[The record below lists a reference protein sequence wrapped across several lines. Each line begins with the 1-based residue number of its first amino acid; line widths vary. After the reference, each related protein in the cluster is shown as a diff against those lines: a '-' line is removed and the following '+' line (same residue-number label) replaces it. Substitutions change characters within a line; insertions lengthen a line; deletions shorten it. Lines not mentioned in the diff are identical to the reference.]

1 MTDSLIL
8 SGLSLVRGGKRVLEY
23 IDMNI
28 KPGRVTAVLG
38 PNGAGKSSLVMA
50 IAGALPL
57 AAGSVRLGG
66 QSLNGMTAERV
77 RRAGVA
83 AVPEGHMVFAGLSV
97 LDNLIAAGN
106 LLSKPELGRAVEE
119 VFEVF
124 PELALCQTQAA
135 QTLSGGQQQM
145 VALAHALMARPRFI
159 LVDEMSLGL
168 APVIVKRLE
177 GIIELL
183 AQRGTGILLIEQ
195 FTQIA
200 LRLAD
205 YVYVMNQGRVVI
217 EGDSQHIKNDP
228 QALQRAYLA
237 YDTQEKLSKCQF

>member
-1 MTDSLIL
+1 MTDSLIIR
-8 SGLSLVRGGKRVLEY
+8 GLSLARGGKRVLDQ
-23 IDMNI
+23 IDINI
-28 KPGRVTAVLG
+28 EPGRITAVLG
-38 PNGAGKSSLVMA
+38 PNGAGKSSLVMG

-57 AAGSVRLGG
+57 LDGSVCLGE
-66 QSLNGMTAERV
+66 QSLTGMSAERI

-83 AVPEGHMVFAGLSV
+83 AVPEGHLVFAGLSV
-97 LDNLIAAGN
+97 LDNLKAAGN
-106 LLSKPELGRAVEE
+106 LLSNAELANALEE

-124 PELALCQTQAA
+124 PELAQCRTQAA

-177 GIIELL
+177 GVIELL
-183 AQRGTGILLIEQ
+183 AQNGTGILLIEQ
-195 FTQIA
+195 FTQVA

-205 YVYVMNQGRVVI
+205 YVYVMNQGRVVL
-217 EGDSQHIKNDP
+217 EGDPQRFNDDP

-237 YDTQEKLSKCQF
+237 HANQEDQT

>member
-1 MTDSLIL
+1 MTDSLTIR
-8 SGLSLVRGGKRVLEY
+8 GLSLTRGGKRVLDH

-28 KPGRVTAVLG
+28 EPGRITAVLG
-38 PNGAGKSSLVMA
+38 PNGAGKSSLVLG

-57 AAGSVRLGG
+57 LGGSVCLGE
-66 QSLNGMTAERV
+66 QSLTGMTAECV

-83 AVPEGHMVFAGLSV
+83 AVPEGHQVFAGLSV
-97 LDNLIAAGN
+97 LDNLKAAGN
-106 LLSKPELGRAVEE
+106 LLANAELVDALEE

-124 PELALCQTQAA
+124 PELAQCRAQAA

-177 GIIELL
+177 GVIELL
-183 AQRGTGILLIEQ
+183 ARRGAGILLIEQ
-195 FTQIA
+195 FTQVA

-205 YVYVMNQGRVVI
+205 YVYVMNQGRVAL
-217 EGDSQHIKNDP
+217 EGDPKRINDDP
-228 QALQRAYLA
+228 QALQRAYLVHSL
-237 YDTQEKLSKCQF
+237 QEAQP

>member
-1 MTDSLIL
+1 MTDSLNIR
-8 SGLSLVRGGKRVLEY
+8 GLSLARGGKRVLEQ

-28 KPGRVTAVLG
+28 QPGRITAVLG

-57 AAGSVRLGG
+57 LGGSVSLGE
-66 QSLNGMTAERV
+66 QSLTGLAAERI
-77 RRAGVA
+77 RRAGIA
-83 AVPEGHMVFAGLSV
+83 AVPEGHQVFPGLSV
-97 LDNLIAAGN
+97 LDNLKAAGN
-106 LLSKPELGRAVEE
+106 LLSSSEMDNALKE

-124 PELALCQTQAA
+124 PELAKCHTQPA

-145 VALAHALMARPRFI
+145 VALGHALMARPRFI

-177 GIIELL
+177 GVIELL
-183 AQRGTGILLIEQ
+183 ARRGTGILLIEQ
-195 FTQIA
+195 FPQVA

-205 YVYVMNQGRVVI
+205 YVYVMNQGRVAL
-217 EGDSQHIKNDP
+217 EGDAQRIKDDP

-237 YDTQEKLSKCQF
+237 HSQPDQP